1 MNQCSVISSGAV
13 KEKASELGFHK
24 IGIAAVDSL
33 DATEAERLE
42 AWMALG
48 YHADMEW
55 MANPKRQDIRL
66 VMPEVRSL
74 VCVALNYYTPHQR
87 PEGEEYAKISRYGWG
102 RDYHK
107 VMHKKLKQLAIWL
120 ESLHESVR
128 AIYYADTGPVQ
139 EKVWAQKAGIGWIA
153 KNGNVI
159 TPEYGSWVFLGEVL
173 TNLSLESDR
182 PHTEHCGSCTRCL
195 DACPTGAITQ
205 PFVVDANRC
214 IAYHTIE
221 NRAEELPHTLTLN
234 LQGWVAGCDIC
245 QDVCPWNQRFA
256 STTDIAEFQP
266 YPGNLAPQLLELAQ
280 ISVQEWDKR
289 FTASALRRIKPE
301 MLQRN
306 AKANLDASRPEMTQK
321 VIIFDF
327 DGTIADTVD
336 ALVSIAN
343 RLAVDFGYIQ
353 ITPDQLALFK
363 NLTSREIIKYSGV
376 SLFKI
381 PFLVKKVKGELK
393 SKIPELKP
401 IPGIK
406 EALTEL
412 QAQGYKL
419 GIITSNSKE
428 NVTQFLE
435 INDLN
440 HLFDFIYSGITIFG
454 KTTIINN
461 VLRQKQLKPQE
472 VIYVG
477 DETRDIEASK
487 KANIQVIAVTWGF
500 NSSEVLAK
508 QNPDYLIHEPSELLE
523 VMK

>member
-1 MNQCSVISSGAV
+1 M

-24 IGIAAVDSL
+24 VGIAAVDRV
-33 DATEAERLE
+33 DATEAQRLQ
-42 AWMALG
+42 AWIELG
-48 YHADMEW
+48 YHADMKW

-87 PEGEEYAKISRYGWG
+87 PESEEYAKISRYGWG

-107 VMHKKLKQLAIWL
+107 VMHKKLKQLSMWL
-120 ESLHESVR
+120 ESLDAAVR
-128 AIYYADTGPVQ
+128 ATYYADTGPVQ
-139 EKVWAQKAGIGWIA
+139 DKVLAQQAGIGWIA

-159 TPEYGSWVFLGEVL
+159 TRQYGSWVFLGEVL
-173 TNLSLESDR
+173 TNLELESDR

-195 DACPTGAITQ
+195 QACPTGAITQ

-221 NRAEELPHTLTLN
+221 NRAEELPQTITPH

-256 STTDIAEFQP
+256 QTTDIAEFQP
-266 YPGNLAPQLLELAQ
+266 YPGNIAPKLLELAQ
-280 ISVQEWDKR
+280 ISDREWDKQFR
-289 FTASALRRIKPE
+289 ASALRRIKPE
-301 MLQRN
+301 MLRRN
-306 AKANLDASRPEMTQK
+306 ALANLDASRQRMTPK

-343 RLAVDFGYIQ
+343 RLALDFGYRHIH
-353 ITPDQLALFK
+353 PEQLAFLK

-393 SKIPELKP
+393 NKIPELKP

-412 QAQGYKL
+412 QNQGYKL

-428 NVTQFLE
+428 NVTQFLT

-500 NSSEVLAK
+500 NSAEVLAK
-508 QNPDYLIHEPSELLE
+508 QNPDYLIERPSELLE
-523 VMK
+523 VMNSG